1 MSEYTLTNATGTE
14 SVWVSRNERGEIV
27 KERIERNLYIVPPM
41 GVYRLRVLR
50 FAEPFDMPKA
60 EQFGGG
66 MQRMTRLELQIIG
79 GKGNGK
85 RVAPMMSLSLGKKA
99 ILGQIIRACEGRD
112 LNPGEEY
119 SLFNLTGK
127 EFQAT
132 LRPSD
137 SLDEAGKPK
146 YCRIVD
152 GTIAPVTDDD
162 EGLWAEAS

>member
-1 MSEYTLTNATGTE
+1 MTDYTLTNTSGAE
-14 SVWVSRNERGEIV
+14 SVWVSRDANGEIV
-27 KERIERNLYIVPPM
+27 KERIERNLYVVPPM
-41 GVYRLRVLR
+41 GVYRLRILR
-50 FAEPFDMPKA
+50 FAEPFEMPKA

-66 MQRMTRLELQIIG
+66 MQRMTRLECQIVG
-79 GKGNGK
+79 GKGDGRK
-85 RVAPMMSLSLGKKA
+85 VAPMMSLSLGRKA

-119 SLFNLTGK
+119 SLFSLVGK

-137 SLDEAGKPK
+137 SLDETGKPK

-152 GTIAPVTDDD
+152 GTITAVGEDDD
-162 EGLWAEAS
+162 SLWQEAS